1 MSETSGTK
9 PVRRLRTAVRHWRPS
24 GTTTL
29 LTIGGLVMLAP
40 FLWMFSTSLRSA
52 AASVTVPPQWLPT
65 QWHPDNYTRLASD
78 DYPVLRFLQ
87 NSVLVSLL
95 ATAGI
100 VITSALAGYAFAK
113 LEFRFR
119 NALFGLLLVSLM
131 IPIQVTIVPLY
142 VIMGKLGLIDSP
154 WALVV
159 PALLGAFAPG
169 IPGAFGIFMMRQFFR
184 STPDALIEAATIDGA
199 GPIRIFFRIALPL
212 AKPALASL
220 TVITFIL
227 SWNDYFS
234 PLIFL
239 NSTDIMTLPVGIQS
253 LRPPFGQQSS
263 LVMAAVTV
271 ALIPVLLVFVAGQ
284 RWIVQGFTRS
294 GLNE

>member
-1 MSETSGTK
+1 MSETYGTEPGRSGTV
-9 PVRRLRTAVRHWRPS
+9 PRRRRLS
-24 GTTTL
+24 GATVSL
-29 LTIGGLVMLAP
+29 AIGGLLMLAP
-40 FLWMFSTSLRSA
+40 FVWMFSTSLRPTSA
-52 AASVTVPPQWLPT
+52 PVSVPPQWLPSS
-65 QWHPDNYTRLASD
+65 WDPGNYARLASD
-78 DYPVLRFLQ
+78 DYPVFRFLR
-87 NSVLVSLL
+87 NSTLVSLMS
-95 ATAGI
+95 TAGI
-100 VITSALAGYAFAK
+100 VMTSALAGYAFAK
-113 LEFRFR
+113 LEFRFK

-184 STPDALIEAATIDGA
+184 GTPDALLEAATIDGA
-199 GPIRIFFRIALPL
+199 GPVRIFFRIALPL
-212 AKPALASL
+212 AKPALAAL
-220 TVITFIL
+220 TVITFIM

-239 NSTDIMTLPVGIQS
+239 NTTDIMTLPVGIQS

-263 LVMAAVTV
+263 LVMSAVTV
-271 ALIPVLLVFVAGQ
+271 ALVPVLLVFVAGQ